1 MEFFLIYFS
10 KEGICLDVLNDKK
23 IQDGVCFHSVID
35 EKFKFNRISVNFVV
49 KMDEKTASL
58 NALLSFLLRKR
69 CMQYPNMLDL
79 GKKLQELYGA
89 SLFNECKKIG
99 DNHLISFGIVSL
111 DDEFSIEG
119 ENINQQASRLLASI
133 VFEPLIQNGKF
144 IEEDI
149 EIEKQNLI
157 ELVKAQYNDKR
168 TYSFNQAVHTL
179 FDGRG
184 YGCNKYGDVESI
196 KQIENSRVI
205 EEYMKMLRSAEVHIM
220 FTGRRNYSDCFEVFK
235 EKYNSIDRGDIYR
248 SSNQKY
254 IKRGELKSRLEK
266 DQVVQSKLVLCFASS
281 VEYDSKID
289 NVIWAMTA
297 LLGGT
302 PISKLFVNVREKLSL
317 CYYCSAQFDP
327 AKGLIFIES
336 GVEHENIEKA
346 KAAILEQFEDIKN
359 GKFTQDE
366 LFKVVLALENVLKA
380 VGDSAGA
387 IESYY
392 LSQLCR
398 GKIETPDKK
407 IENIKKV
414 KKQDIVEVANLFSI
428 VMDYTLTS
436 EG

>member
-1 MEFFLIYFS
+1 M
-10 KEGICLDVLNDKK
+10 DVLNDKK
-23 IQDGVCFHSVID
+23 IQDGVYFHSIID

-89 SLFNECKKIG
+89 SLFNECRKIG

-111 DDEFSIEG
+111 DDQFAIDG
-119 ENINQQASRLLASI
+119 ENLNQQASRLLASI
-133 VFEPLIQNGKF
+133 VFEPFIQDGKF
-144 IEEDI
+144 VEEDI

-157 ELVKAQYNDKR
+157 ELVESQYNDKR
-168 TYSFNQAVHTL
+168 TYSFNQAIHTL
-179 FDGRG
+179 FDGQG
-184 YGCNKYGDVESI
+184 YGCNQYGDVESI
-196 KQIENSRVI
+196 KQIENCRVI

-220 FTGRRNYSDCFEVFK
+220 FTGRQNFSDCFNVF
-235 EKYNSIDRGDIYR
+235 EKKFDLVDRGDIYK
-248 SSNQKY
+248 SNNQKY
-254 IKRGELKSRLEK
+254 IKQGELKSRVEK
-266 DQVVQSKLVLCFASS
+266 DQVLQSKLVMCFASS
-281 VEYDSKID
+281 VEYDSKLN
-289 NVIWAMTA
+289 NVIWVMTA

-302 PISKLFVNVREKLSL
+302 PTSKLFVNVREKLSL

-336 GVEHENIEKA
+336 GVENQNIQKA
-346 KAAILEQFEDIKN
+346 KAAILEQFDDIKN

-387 IESYY
+387 IQSYY
-392 LSQLCR
+392 LSQICR
-398 GKIETPDKK
+398 GKIESPDEK
-407 IENIKKV
+407 IQSIKSITKR
-414 KKQDIVEVANLFSI
+414 DIVEVANLFSI